1 MLSFT
6 QASIHGVSGNNTM
19 KTITLVICCSLVA
32 SHAGYAT
39 GEQQISKRIEIYA
52 LSQNHWD
59 IQPGDTLGSIVQ
71 HLLPNNPTKHAALK
85 KDIVHLNPQA
95 FINANPELLL
105 AGKRLHLPGYMK
117 PADSIANPTKTQV
130 ERFSWG
136 NIKRARN

>member
-1 MLSFT
+1 
-6 QASIHGVSGNNTM
+6 M
-19 KTITLVICCSLVA
+19 KTITLVICYSLVA
-32 SHAGYAT
+32 SHASYAT
-39 GEQQISKRIEIYA
+39 GEQQTSKRIEVYA

-95 FINANPELLL
+95 FINGNPELLL

-117 PADSIANPTKTQV
+117 QADSIANPAKTQV
-130 ERFSWG
+130 ESFSWG